1 MDTQI
6 FANAIETIK
15 KKKRKTNVSPTSIAA
30 YESVRRRR
38 VTDCERIVSFIKSN
52 PGSSR
57 EEVTNTTGIP
67 LQSTTG
73 NISHLLKQGLVEER
87 GTKLNRSG
95 RNVGQLWPPPA

>member
-1 MDTQI
+1 MDTQT
-6 FANAIETIK
+6 FTNAIETIK
-15 KKKRKTNVSPTSIAA
+15 KKKRKTNVSSTSVAA
-30 YESVRRRR
+30 YEDTVKQR
-38 VTDCERIVSFIKSN
+38 VTDCERIIIFIKGN

-73 NISHLLKQGLVEER
+73 NIWHLLKQGLIEER

-95 RNVGQLWPPPA
+95 RNVGQLWPPSA